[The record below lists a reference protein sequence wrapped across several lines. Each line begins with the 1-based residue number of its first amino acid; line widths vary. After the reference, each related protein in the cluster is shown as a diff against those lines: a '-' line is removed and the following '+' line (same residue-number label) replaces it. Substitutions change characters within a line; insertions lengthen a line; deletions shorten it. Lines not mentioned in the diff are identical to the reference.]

1 MRYSKSMPDRYAEEA
16 RGKEDARELI
26 SGDVVDLAEWGWASQ
41 TVPLG
46 LCWSE
51 SSSGEVA
58 SP

>member
-1 MRYSKSMPDRYAEEA
+1 MPDRYAEEA